1 MLEINSNA
9 GPDVFSKALRVTAH
23 SQIVV
28 SKQELYPGK
37 ILFIGSGKRK
47 TEPMHCFRE
56 FSLPVSL
63 RKSLVD
69 KENPKIACWIMDV
82 FGNFREPLRLFFCTK
97 GTKGNSYDGCDGY
110 NQDFD
115 FWFVVLCSFSGPSR
129 RGDFRRGGS
138 ELFVRSVRGG
148 TLQAA
153 WIGAPPPSFCHIA
166 PMD

>member
-1 MLEINSNA
+1 
-9 GPDVFSKALRVTAH
+9 
-23 SQIVV
+23 
-28 SKQELYPGK
+28 
-37 ILFIGSGKRK
+37 
-47 TEPMHCFRE
+47 MHCFRE
-56 FSLPVSL
+56 FSLPVLL

-97 GTKGNSYDGCDGY
+97 GTKGNSYDGYHGY

-153 WIGAPPPSFCHIA
+153 WIGASPLPFATLRQCIESIVTQLRTSVYTCWHPKPGHQQLQA
-166 PMD
+166 